1 MRLMQ
6 AAACVL
12 ASFCGG
18 IGPQE
23 NAESLHSKNVDM
35 LSAVAASAPP
45 LFS

>member
-6 AAACVL
+6 ATGVL